1 MEKSPHGVR
10 RKRRKISNQTEGGGI
25 RFRRGK
31 FISLPP
37 PPTLSLISFFSSPF
51 SNISRCGD
59 TRHMGNSATPVS
71 FLWFDFFAW
80 WRQMR
85 GRRRRKRKRRKGI
98 HGSAKKKGNNAG
110 IKKTLRTKVF
120 GIMEKIQIEVLVS
133 FSFAMLCLWWK
144 AYCTFWA
151 AFCVRT
157 LLGLGEKGKGGG
169 GKERGRQRLMEPS

>member
-10 RKRRKISNQTEGGGI
+10 SKRRKISNQTEGGGI

-71 FLWFDFFAW
+71 FLWFDFFCLMTSNERAETEEKKKKE
-80 WRQMR
+80 RNSR
-85 GRRRRKRKRRKGI
+85 LRKEEKGI
-98 HGSAKKKGNNAG
+98 MRVS
-110 IKKTLRTKVF
+110 KKTLRTKVF

-133 FSFAMLCLWWK
+133 FSFAMLCLW
-144 AYCTFWA
+144 
-151 AFCVRT
+151 
-157 LLGLGEKGKGGG
+157 
-169 GKERGRQRLMEPS
+169 